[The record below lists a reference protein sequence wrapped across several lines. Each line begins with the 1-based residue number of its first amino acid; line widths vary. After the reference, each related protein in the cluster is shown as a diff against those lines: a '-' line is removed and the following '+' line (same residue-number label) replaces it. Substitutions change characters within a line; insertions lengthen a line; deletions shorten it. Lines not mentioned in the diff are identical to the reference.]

1 MKEYNFVG
9 HEQLWRKKKYSGS
22 GFRTN
27 KKERDVELT
36 LSEIGERGVCVC
48 VESEGRDRRRQ
59 KTEERREWGE
69 SERGGNISV
78 RVCVSIG

>member
-1 MKEYNFVG
+1 MLWMVDAKVHGCTFCVKHHEHNFVG

-48 VESEGRDRRRQ
+48 G
-59 KTEERREWGE
+59 
-69 SERGGNISV
+69 I
-78 RVCVSIG
+78 